1 MIVKIQPL
9 ASNITNA
16 LRYNE
21 NKSEAKEGCL
31 SPDEELE
38 YLKSNSTGH
47 ILATFNVPEPSTLQ
61 NEFARLK
68 MLNERNARGRKLLN
82 PTLHISVNPGERDR
96 KLSEAE
102 VVDFIVEV
110 MDKLGYGETPYRIY
124 RHDDNGRTHYH
135 IVGIRIGQ
143 DGKKIRDNYEN
154 KHCEKICRD
163 LAQKYDYIYGLEGV
177 KGIEEQ
183 TGKTDAVASDN
194 KPDEELHPES
204 AKTSVIEKEGAKT
217 ADKDK
222 KKKEKSTVGRFDL
235 KSPVGQAEQFRA
247 FHEEA
252 MKWNFST
259 PIQYALLMRYRFGC
273 RAEVVGDTEEVFQ
286 FSGLNSGG
294 GAVTTPVTE
303 KELGINALVDV
314 LQRCSQIK
322 MNKRISQ
329 RKHLEKVVT
338 EEVEKAESWKDLT
351 ANLRKRGIFLVLS
364 WSDDNRLF
372 GMTWLDSGTKCIWK
386 GSQTSVGM
394 DWLKEMLS
402 QKGWKLK
409 AGEASGMGRN
419 VVSRNGKLNEMSEKG
434 QILAALK
441 RAGGSAPRVS
451 NDASKRKSE
460 IDYGEEG
467 MQELTI

>member
-38 YLKSNSTGH
+38 YLKNNSTGH

-82 PTLHISVNPGERDR
+82 PTLHISVNPGEKDR

-204 AKTSVIEKEGAKT
+204 EKTSVIGKEGANT
-217 ADKDK
+217 ANKDK
-222 KKKEKSTVGRFDL
+222 RKKEKSTVGRFDL
-235 KSPVGQAEQFRA
+235 KSPVGQAPGGYEMELLHSYSVCSSDALPLRVPGRGCRRYGGGLSVQRTEQRRRCCNHSCYREGVGNKRPCRCVA
-247 FHEEA
+247 
-252 MKWNFST
+252 
-259 PIQYALLMRYRFGC
+259 ALLGY
-273 RAEVVGDTEEVFQ
+273 
-286 FSGLNSGG
+286 
-294 GAVTTPVTE
+294 
-303 KELGINALVDV
+303 
-314 LQRCSQIK
+314 
-322 MNKRISQ
+322 
-329 RKHLEKVVT
+329 
-338 EEVEKAESWKDLT
+338 KDE
-351 ANLRKRGIFLVLS
+351 
-364 WSDDNRLF
+364 
-372 GMTWLDSGTKCIWK
+372 
-386 GSQTSVGM
+386 QTHIAA
-394 DWLKEMLS
+394 K
-402 QKGWKLK
+402 
-409 AGEASGMGRN
+409 ASGKGRD
-419 VVSRNGKLNEMSEKG
+419 RRG
-434 QILAALK
+434 
-441 RAGGSAPRVS
+441 
-451 NDASKRKSE
+451 
-460 IDYGEEG
+460 
-467 MQELTI
+467 